1 MNGFCA
7 LEVDSNNYSPKAYF
21 TIRGWSLW
29 YMFFFGIPFCTDTID
44 PSDAISNAP
53 PPAAAHI

>member
-1 MNGFCA
+1 MVYV
-7 LEVDSNNYSPKAYF
+7 L
-21 TIRGWSLW
+21 
-29 YMFFFGIPFCTDTID
+29 FGIPFCTDTID